1 MTRRPRVMPDLEE
14 IATKHGLTLADLEG
28 PRGVVS
34 TVEARR
40 EAMWALWRGG
50 FTTPEIGKIMKRHAT
65 TVAHYLRTDAGLDHG
80 GGGEDGEAAGSQTGV
95 HRAQR
100 PVAMRD

>member
-14 IATKHGLTLADLEG
+14 IAAKHGLTLADLKG
-28 PRGVVS
+28 PRRVAE

-50 FTTPEIGKIMKRHAT
+50 FDLVEIGKIMNRHAST
-65 TVAHYLRTDAGLDHG
+65 AGQYLRTNAGQQ
-80 GGGEDGEAAGSQTGV
+80 EV
-95 HRAQR
+95 R
-100 PVAMRD
+100 V